1 MNAYLGGSVMEYC
14 DLVMK
19 GGITSGIIYPKLIAR
34 LATKYEFKNI
44 GGTSAGA
51 IAAGACAAAE
61 YSRHNGNLQAFDE
74 LAKLPKQLSK
84 QIPPSGRSK
93 LFSLFQPA
101 KAVQSHFAVLTL
113 ALNTQQPRDAM
124 RPMLVE
130 LAGMYKW
137 LLVAGL
143 LLGSLLLWPFVAA
156 FFPAAGHWLIAALA
170 LCMMLLVAGFA
181 VLSLR
186 SVLQGRSGQAMLQAA
201 LLVVLMSLVLT
212 WATGQVVTWQ
222 LIGRALGMVLGMM
235 VVGFLFQVMLLILVA
250 WRFASGL
257 LAGLHGNFYGLC
269 SGQTPADA
277 SGASQEG
284 LTDWLAAYFDKL
296 AGLPPEDG
304 PLTFAH
310 LWGHDGRDPAR
321 KRAIN
326 LEVMT
331 SAVSQQMVY
340 GIPFRPGSP
349 QFYYDPE
356 EWARLFPKS
365 VMDHLARLRL
375 RGAESGGGD
384 VESLLVETPAGKPLL
399 PLPRDGAL
407 PVVVAVRMSLSFPV
421 LLSAVPL
428 YAIDWSLKESKMRQQ
443 NRQPIPAKRVW
454 FSDGGIGSNMPLHMF
469 DALLPGHPTFAVNL
483 KPEHVDH
490 PIITPEQPDNDGGRI
505 YLPNDNRGGRQRY
518 WPEPGDKTAFGG
530 LVGFVGSIVNTMQNW
545 RDEIMFPYP
554 GFRDRI
560 IQISQRAD
568 EGGLN
573 LDMPKPSIDALG
585 NAGKMAADRLID
597 RFHPEGGQQGKGW
610 DKHLEARL
618 ATFLGTMQPGS
629 ASLAPVLNTNTW
641 RIIVDR
647 LPRYSKARRKL
658 ATDFL
663 EGVQALGNM
672 GQPHDIS
679 LDKNAPRPLAQVK
692 IAPRI

>member
-1 MNAYLGGSVMEYC
+1 
-14 DLVMK
+14 MK
-19 GGITSGIIYPKLIAR
+19 GGITSGVIYPKLIAR
-34 LATKYEFKNI
+34 LATRYEFKNI

-61 YSRHNGNLQAFDE
+61 YGRHNGHPQAFDE
-74 LAKLPKQLSK
+74 LAKLPEQLSE
-84 QIPPSGRSK
+84 PTTPDGRSK

-101 KAVQSHFAVLTL
+101 DALRPHFAVLVR
-113 ALNTQQPRDAM
+113 ALNTQPPDAV
-124 RPMLVE
+124 LAVLIG
-130 LAGMYKW
+130 LAGMYK
-137 LLVAGL
+137 GL
-143 LLGSLLLWPFVAA
+143 LGIGLVLGSLLCWPFVAA
-156 FFPAAGHWLIAALA
+156 FSPATGSWQTSVLA
-170 LCMMLLVAGFA
+170 LCMMLLVAGFVVA
-181 VLSLR
+181 GFNRVLHGR
-186 SVLQGRSGQAMLQAA
+186 PWQTVLLAA
-201 LLVVLMSLVLT
+201 TLVVLITLLLAG
-212 WATGQVVTWQ
+212 ATGQAVRWHQ
-222 LIGRALGMVLGMM
+222 PALALGMV
-235 VVGFLFQVMLLILVA
+235 VVGLLFLTLLLTLASVL
-250 WRFASGL
+250 FARDL

-269 SGQTPADA
+269 SGQTPTQTSEAT
-277 SGASQEG
+277 QQG
-284 LTDWLAAYFDKL
+284 LTDWLTAYFDGL
-296 AGLPPEDG
+296 AGLSPEDG

-310 LWGHDGRDPAR
+310 LWGHDGNDPTC

-331 SAVSQQMVY
+331 SAISQQMVY
-340 GIPFRPGSP
+340 GIPFRPGTP
-349 QFYYDPE
+349 PFYYDPE

-365 VMDHLARLRL
+365 VMDHLASLRQ
-375 RGAESGGGD
+375 RDAGSDGGETASLQ
-384 VESLLVETPAGKPLL
+384 VESPTGKPLF

-407 PVVVAVRMSLSFPV
+407 PVVVAIRMSLSFPV

-428 YAIDWSLKESKMRQQ
+428 HAIDWSLKESKIRRQQ
-443 NRQPIPAKRVW
+443 RLPIPAKRVW

-490 PIITPEQPDNDGGRI
+490 PIATPEQPDNNGGRI

-518 WPEPGDKTAFGG
+518 WPDPEDKTPLGG
-530 LVGFVGSIVNTMQNW
+530 LIGFVGSIVNTMQNW

-560 IQISQRAD
+560 IQISQRTD

-573 LDMPKPSIDALG
+573 LDMPEASITALG
-585 NAGKMAADRLID
+585 NAGEMAADRLID
-597 RFHPEGGQQGKGW
+597 RFHPEGGQQGLGW

-629 ASLAPVLNTNTW
+629 AALAPVLDATIW
-641 RIIVDR
+641 RVIVEER

-663 EGVQALGNM
+663 EGVQALGKL
-672 GQPHDIS
+672 GQPRGIS
-679 LDKNAPRPLAQVK
+679 LDKDAPRPLAQVR

>member
-1 MNAYLGGSVMEYC
+1 MMEHC

-19 GGITSGIIYPKLIAR
+19 GGITSGVIYPKLIAR

-61 YSRHNGNLQAFDE
+61 YGRHNGRSQAFDE
-74 LAKLPKQLSK
+74 LANLPKELSE
-84 QIPPSGRSK
+84 PATTDGRSK

-101 KAVQSHFAVLTL
+101 KAVRSHFAVLVR
-113 ALNTQQPRDAM
+113 ALNAQPRDAVLSVLGG
-124 RPMLVE
+124 LV
-130 LAGMYKW
+130 GMYKW
-137 LLVAGL
+137 LLCGGL
-143 LLGSLLLWPFVAA
+143 LLGSLLLWPFVATFA
-156 FFPAAGHWLIAALA
+156 PTTGHWLTAALA
-170 LCMMLLVAGFA
+170 LCMMLLVAGFMA
-181 VLSLR
+181 LCLHSA
-186 SVLQGRSGQAMLQAA
+186 LQGRSGQAVLQAA
-201 LLVVLMSLVLT
+201 VLLVLMPLVLT
-212 WATGQVVTWQ
+212 WATGQAATWR
-222 LIGRALGMVLGMM
+222 LIGLVPGMV
-235 VVGFLFQVMLLILVA
+235 VVGLLFQTVLLTLVVGL
-250 WRFASGL
+250 FACGL

-269 SGQTPADA
+269 SGQTPVDA
-277 SGASQEG
+277 SGSDQEG
-284 LTDWLAAYFDKL
+284 LTDWLTAYFDKL
-296 AGLPPEDG
+296 AGLPPADG

-310 LWGHDGRDPAR
+310 LWGHDGSDPTR

-331 SAVSQQMVY
+331 SAVSQQMVH

-365 VMDHLARLRL
+365 VMDHLARLRQ
-375 RGAESGGGD
+375 RGAESGGED
-384 VESLLVETPAGKPLL
+384 AESLQIENPTGKPLF
-399 PLPRDGAL
+399 PLPQNGAL

-428 YAIDWSLKESKMRQQ
+428 YAVDWSLKESKMRRQ

-490 PIITPEQPDNDGGRI
+490 PIVTPEQPDNDGVRI

-518 WPEPGDKTAFGG
+518 WPEPGDKAPLGG

-573 LDMPKPSIDALG
+573 LNMPKPLIDALG
-585 NAGKMAADRLID
+585 NAGEMAADRLID
-597 RFHPEGGQQGKGW
+597 RFHPEGDQQGKGW

-618 ATFLGTMQPGS
+618 GTFLGTMQPGS
-629 ASLAPVLNTNTW
+629 ASLAPVLSTNTW

-663 EGVQALGNM
+663 EGVQTLGNM
-672 GQPHDIS
+672 GQPHGIS

-692 IAPRI
+692 ISPRI

>member
-1 MNAYLGGSVMEYC
+1 MEHC

-61 YSRHNGNLQAFDE
+61 YSRHNGNLQSFDE
-74 LAKLPKQLSK
+74 LAKLPKQLSE
-84 QIPPSGRSK
+84 QIPPGGRSK

-101 KAVQSHFAVLTL
+101 KAVRSHFAVLIL
-113 ALNTQQPRDAM
+113 ALNTQQPRDAVL
-124 RPMLVE
+124 PMLAG

-137 LLVAGL
+137 LLAVGL
-143 LLGSLLLWPFVAA
+143 LLGSLLFWPFVAA
-156 FFPAAGHWLIAALA
+156 SSPAAGHWLIAVMA
-170 LCMMLLVAGFA
+170 LCMMLMVAGFV

-186 SVLQGRSGQAMLQAA
+186 SALQGQFGQAA
-201 LLVVLMSLVLT
+201 LLVIVLVALMSLILLVLA
-212 WATGQVVTWQ
+212 WATGQDVTWR
-222 LIGRALGMVLGMM
+222 LIGLALGMV
-235 VVGFLFQVMLLILVA
+235 VVGLLFQAMLLILGA
-250 WRFASGL
+250 WRFACGL

-277 SGASQEG
+277 SGTSQEG
-284 LTDWLAAYFDKL
+284 LTDWLAAYFDNL

-310 LWGHDGRDPAR
+310 LWGHDGSDPAR

-356 EWARLFPKS
+356 EWAQLFPKS

-375 RGAESGGGD
+375 RGAESGSGD
-384 VESLLVETPAGKPLL
+384 PEYLQVENPAGKPLF

-428 YAIDWSLKESKMRQQ
+428 YTIDWSLKESKMRQQ
-443 NRQPIPAKRVW
+443 NRKPIPAKRVW

-490 PIITPEQPDNDGGRI
+490 PIVTPEQPDNDGGRI

-518 WPEPGDKTAFGG
+518 WPKPGDETPLGG

-560 IQISQRAD
+560 IQISQRPD

-573 LDMPKPSIDALG
+573 LDMPEPLIESLG
-585 NAGKMAADRLID
+585 NAGEMAADRLID
-597 RFHPEGGQQGKGW
+597 RFHPEGNQQGKGW

-629 ASLAPVLNTNTW
+629 ASLAPVLSTNTW
-641 RIIVDR
+641 RVIVGR
-647 LPRYSKARRKL
+647 LPRYSKARRQL

-663 EGVQALGNM
+663 EGVQTLGNM
-672 GQPHDIS
+672 GQPHGIS

-692 IAPRI
+692 ISPRI